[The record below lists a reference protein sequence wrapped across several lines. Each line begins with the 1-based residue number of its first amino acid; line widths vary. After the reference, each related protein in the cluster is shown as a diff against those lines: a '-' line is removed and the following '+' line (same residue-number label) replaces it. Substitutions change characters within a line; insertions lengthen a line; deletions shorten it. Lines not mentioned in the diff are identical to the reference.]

1 MPAAYP
7 LTSLRPR
14 SNRSAASS
22 TSCLP
27 RSNMSRLAS
36 TMLLLVSD
44 TASLLCCTLPARYRR
59 VCLPVLGVY
68 KTATAAPINAP
79 ARNHATLPVKF
90 DCVSSVRSAIS
101 SVMGMGASMDILR
114 YPGGMAQD
122 PGHEEDSAGEDQ
134 LDSSSE
140 LDMVTLYDAPIV
152 DAEME
157 ADMIQG
163 VLESNGI
170 PSILVRNSI
179 LPSLGFEVK
188 VPRPRRRGPPK
199 RRPSGLSRGRQSA
212 TRGSRADEGVRPTFA
227 QSIVAAASSPG
238 ERCGA
243 AICDKPFRS
252 G

>member
-1 MPAAYP
+1 
-7 LTSLRPR
+7 
-14 SNRSAASS
+14 
-22 TSCLP
+22 
-27 RSNMSRLAS
+27 MSRLAS
-36 TMLLLVSD
+36 TMLLLVSA
-44 TASLLCCTLPARYRR
+44 TASLLCCTLPARYCR
-59 VCLPVLGVY
+59 VSLPVLGAY

-79 ARNHATLPVKF
+79 ARTHATLPAQC
-90 DCVSSVRSAIS
+90 DWVSSVRCAVAA
-101 SVMGMGASMDILR
+101 VMGVGACMDILR

-188 VPRPRRRGPPK
+188 VPRARVEEAERLIEEAKAAGP
-199 RRPSGLSRGRQSA
+199 
-212 TRGSRADEGVRPTFA
+212 E
-227 QSIVAAASSPG
+227 AAAEA
-238 ERCGA
+238 ERA
-243 AICDKPFRS
+243 SEETP
-252 G
+252 